1 MPEASVTNGHTGAV
15 TGATQHSTGDS
26 GRLAEVERWFM
37 RRGTPHLTEDY
48 SATADVFT
56 RMLPA
61 LTALAVVEV
70 FGALDADFRWWQNLL
85 AGIGGLALLL
95 AVWAGVNSMRGRPRL
110 ARPDRVGPIE
120 ITTFVLAPA
129 VITYVISQ
137 QVGQALT
144 LAAVNLALLGVVY
157 LVTSYGLLPLTRWA
171 MAKTGRELGAVA
183 GLLGRAL
190 PLLLLIQIVLFVN
203 AEMWQVATGFD
214 GVSLGATF
222 GLFFVIGVGFLVTR
236 LPRELDRLATFAS
249 AEELADQITD
259 TPAEGLVDLRACSR
273 EPAPL
278 SARQRGNV
286 LLVALFSQG
295 LQVVLVTAVLGVFF
309 VVFGLLTITPEVLTS
324 WTGGPGE
331 EILTLGLA
339 ERDLILTAELLR
351 VSAFLA
357 SFSGL
362 YFTVVLVADATYR
375 EEFFDEILAEL
386 RQTFAVRAVYLC
398 ARSLPS
404 DSEPHRA

>member
-1 MPEASVTNGHTGAV
+1 M